1 MTSVRIP
8 TPLRRLTGDKDEVTI
23 NAKNIRELIEG
34 LEKQFPGVKERLCDE
49 SGNVRRFI
57 NLYVNNEDIRFLNGI
72 ETELKEGDTVS
83 IIPAIAGGNAALF
96 HGEFIEVKTSSSTST
111 EARHKCSFKTF
122 SSKTNRKNARN
133 INKIE

>member
-1 MTSVRIP
+1 MPSVRIP

-57 NLYVNNEDIRFLNGI
+57 NLYVNNEDIRFLKGI
-72 ETELKEGDTVS
+72 ETELKESDIVS
-83 IIPAIAGGNAALF
+83 IIPAIAGGKKQF
-96 HGEFIEVKTSSSTST
+96 
-111 EARHKCSFKTF
+111 
-122 SSKTNRKNARN
+122 
-133 INKIE
+133 